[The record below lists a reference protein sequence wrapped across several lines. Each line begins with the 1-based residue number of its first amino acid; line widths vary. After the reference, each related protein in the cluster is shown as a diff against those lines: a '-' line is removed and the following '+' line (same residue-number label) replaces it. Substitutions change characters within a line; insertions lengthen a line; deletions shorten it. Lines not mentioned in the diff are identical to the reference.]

1 MVIAVDARREDEAD
15 DDDGEERH
23 PMRYLPLGR
32 VYSSTAP
39 CPPLAARKPSHRAAP
54 ANSKPPVIVYYRRR
68 HKRPRLQD
76 PLPITPKQE
85 PLDSDPD
92 PEPEPEPEGRG
103 SRRKRPL
110 RQELLNLGPSPPAL
124 GAEERR
130 RQPRRAGGAESS
142 TSAGTG
148 TGRRPRHGGHKEAAS
163 SSTGKRWV
171 E

>member
-1 MVIAVDARREDEAD
+1 MVIAVDGGFARREDEAD

-39 CPPLAARKPSHRAAP
+39 CPPLPARKPSHRAAP

-85 PLDSDPD
+85 PLDSDP
-92 PEPEPEPEGRG
+92 EPEGRG
-103 SRRKRPL
+103 ARRKRPL
-110 RQELLNLGPSPPAL
+110 RQELLNLGPAPPAL
-124 GAEERR
+124 GGAEERR
-130 RQPRRAGGAESS
+130 RQPRRAGGAES
-142 TSAGTG
+142 TSAG
-148 TGRRPRHGGHKEAAS
+148 TGRRPRHGDHKEPAS

>member
-39 CPPLAARKPSHRAAP
+39 CPPLPARKPSHRAAP

-68 HKRPRLQD
+68 PKRPRLQD
-76 PLPITPKQE
+76 PLPVTPKQE

-92 PEPEPEPEGRG
+92 PEPEPEGRG
-103 SRRKRPL
+103 ARRKRPL